1 MKIVSTKTI
10 HYLKYSEQTP
20 MWLSGIQD
28 DNPKGRDFLR
38 CKFYAMFPDIAAV
51 QPREIIDFCVFTVT
65 ETGSQYI
72 GWYDEN
78 FYLTTGGNGKS
89 TKMGLEIGRLCASN
103 VYKSVWD
110 YDLDEEEFRIVYKTQ

>member
-1 MKIVSTKTI
+1 
-10 HYLKYSEQTP
+10 
-20 MWLSGIQD
+20 
-28 DNPKGRDFLR
+28 
-38 CKFYAMFPDIAAV
+38 MFPDIDHAV

-78 FYLTTGGNGKS
+78 FYLATGGNGKS
-89 TKMGLEIGRLCASN
+89 AKMGLEIGRLCASN

-110 YDLDEEEFRIVYKTQ
+110 YDLNEKEFRIVYKTQ